1 VLVRQDLPTVQ
12 IAVQAVHAALEASR
26 QFLLPDSEHPHVVL
40 CGVASEERLLTAADH
55 LFRWNVRYALFR
67 EPDRANEATAL
78 ATEPLRGER
87 RELLNRF
94 RCLSR
99 EDFLAVS
106 VSKQGPSGSCRER
119 P

>member
-1 VLVRQDLPTVQ
+1 VLVRQDLPTAQ
-12 IAVQAVHAALEASR
+12 IAVQAVHAVLEASR
-26 QFLLPDSEHPHVVL
+26 KLLLPDSEHPHVVL
-40 CGVASEERLLTAADH
+40 CGVASEGRLLRAADH
-55 LFRWNVRYALFR
+55 LFRCNVRYALFR

-78 ATEPLRGER
+78 ATEALRGER

-94 RCLSR
+94 HCLSP

-106 VSKQGPSGSCRER
+106 ASKQEPSGSCRKR